1 MTQFFINQIL
11 YFEKRYISWYTVP
24 QEAQCH
30 GKRLPPPSL
39 TYFAFVLHFFSLI
52 PDSLDGV
59 TAFLLVKFF
68 ILNKIIFLG
77 TLCFKKHNVTVSV
90 FLLLLLP
97 TFPPHVTALQKHS
110 LVPLGRNYVLAS

>member
-1 MTQFFINQIL
+1 MH
-11 YFEKRYISWYTVP
+11 

-39 TYFAFVLHFFSLI
+39 TYFSNVLQFFSLV
-52 PDSLDGV
+52 PDGLGGV
-59 TAFLLVKFF
+59 TAFLLVKFYT
-68 ILNKIIFLG
+68 LNRIIFLG
-77 TLCFKKHNVTVSV
+77 TLCIKKHNVTVSV